1 MVEGCIMS
9 RNYSKPVIS
18 FQSLA
23 VSTDIASSC
32 EMTTR
37 SAEYVCPVFVKEWGD
52 MTILTNDCD
61 MEPAEQICYHV
72 PVEDN
77 NVFSS

>member
-1 MVEGCIMS
+1 MS
-9 RNYSKPVIS
+9 KIYSKPVIS

-23 VSTDIASSC
+23 ISTGIASSC
-32 EMTTR
+32 EMLAK
-37 SAEYVCPVFVKEWGD
+37 SAENLCPVVVKEWGE
-52 MTILTNDCD
+52 TTLLTDACD
-61 MEPAEQICYHV
+61 MEPAEQLCYHV

>member
-1 MVEGCIMS
+1 MNGK
-9 RNYSKPVIS
+9 YTKPTLS
-18 FQSLA
+18 FQSLGI
-23 VSTDIASSC
+23 STDIASSC

-37 SAEYVCPVFVKEWGD
+37 SAENVCPVIVEEWGG

-72 PVEDN
+72 PIEDK

>member
-1 MVEGCIMS
+1 MS
-9 RNYSKPVIS
+9 KHYSKPIIG

-23 VSTDIASSC
+23 VSTGIASSC
-32 EMTTR
+32 EMTTN
-37 SAEYVCPVFVKEWGD
+37 SAEYICPVSVKEWND
-52 MTILTNDCD
+52 ATILTNDCD
-61 MEPAEQICYHV
+61 MEMAEELCYHV

>member
-1 MVEGCIMS
+1 
-9 RNYSKPVIS
+9 
-18 FQSLA
+18 
-23 VSTDIASSC
+23 
-32 EMTTR
+32 MTTR

-52 MTILTNDCD
+52 MTILTNACD
-61 MEPAEQICYHV
+61 MEAAEQLCYHV